1 MDQRSIK
8 LQAVA
13 RSLGVDRVT
22 AEVVGAFED
31 EGIPSILLKGPS
43 FVRWLYVDGSLRPY
57 GDSDLLVS
65 PGDFDRA
72 ERVLMEIG
80 FERSTGFEFPHHM
93 PAWEREWT
101 RPKDGAVVDLH
112 KALFGIVL
120 SSSTAWTVL
129 FEQVEEM
136 TVGGRPVLVLNEPA
150 RALHAA
156 LHCAQ
161 HGVVESKPIEDLRRA
176 LAIVP
181 SERWAATA
189 DLADKLA
196 ATEAFGAGLR
206 LLPEGATLADQLRL
220 PLPRRTDVLIRL
232 EGAPHFS
239 LGLDHLSRVPGVAG
253 KLTYLFRA
261 FLPTR
266 SSMKR
271 SSVMAQ
277 RGGWGLVRA
286 YASRWAWMLRS
297 APRAVVTYLR
307 AKRDAR

>member
-8 LQAVA
+8 LQAAA
-13 RSLGVDRVT
+13 RTLAIDRVT
-22 AEVVGAFED
+22 AEVVGAFD
-31 EGIPSILLKGPS
+31 DVGIPSILLKGPS
-43 FVRWLYVDGSLRPY
+43 FLRWLYTDGSLRPY

-65 PGDFDRA
+65 PDDFDRA
-72 ERVLMEIG
+72 EHILTEIG
-80 FERSTGFEFPHHM
+80 FELSAGVEFPHHIS
-93 PAWEREWT
+93 AWEREWT

-112 KALFGIVL
+112 KALLGIGL
-120 SSSTAWTVL
+120 SSASAWKVL
-129 FEQVEEM
+129 LQQAEEM
-136 TVGGRPVLVLNEPA
+136 TVGGRLVLALNEPA

-181 SERWAATA
+181 SERWSATA

-196 ATEAFGAGLR
+196 ATEVFGAGLR
-206 LLPEGATLADQLRL
+206 LLPEGAALADRLRL
-220 PLPRRTDVLIRL
+220 PLPRSTDVLIRL
-232 EGAPHFS
+232 QGAPHFS
-239 LGLDHLSRVPGVAG
+239 LGLDHLSRVPGVGG

-266 SSMKR
+266 SSMQR
-271 SSVMAQ
+271 SNAIAQ

-297 APRAVVTYLR
+297 APRAVVTYLKARRR
-307 AKRDAR
+307 AR